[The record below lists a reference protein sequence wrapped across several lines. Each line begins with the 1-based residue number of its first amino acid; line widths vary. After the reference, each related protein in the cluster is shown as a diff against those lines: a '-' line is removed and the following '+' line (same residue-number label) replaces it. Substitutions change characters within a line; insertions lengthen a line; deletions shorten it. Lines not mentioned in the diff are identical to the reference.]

1 MKDQCVMK
9 NLQDLLEYTHSLESS
24 AVIQELDADEFP
36 AQEKAA
42 ATVILK
48 LLQERR
54 EYYLSNRRNMAEL
67 LADADA
73 LSDTLVRI
81 GLGDFSA
88 PVADVHL
95 KGLKTIRMGIE
106 DMQLQLRK
114 AREELDKLIVDL
126 RDSEDRFRQLV
137 ESTSDWI
144 WEMDKDGRY
153 QYASPQIEAIL
164 GYSPEEMIGRTPF
177 EMMPKVEAERLCR
190 VFIELVNSAAPI
202 IQLESKNLH
211 KEGRKV
217 VLETSGTPFL
227 NQRGEVE
234 GYRGVNRDVT
244 RRKRMEEE
252 LRRLASHDSLT
263 GLYNRQVLQ
272 KRIQEEVAR
281 AYRYK
286 RPLTAFMIDID
297 HFKIVN
303 DTYGHSA
310 GDDVLKAVAK
320 VLINS
325 LRKTD
330 FIARYGGEE
339 FVVLLLEAD
348 LKSAAEH
355 AERVRGA
362 IYEHPFRISD
372 GRVLEISSSIGVA
385 SFPQCASDG
394 QSLLAV
400 ADKALYN
407 AKHSG
412 RNQVVMADEISSG
425 SPEP

>member
-1 MKDQCVMK
+1 MES
-9 NLQDLLEYTHSLESS
+9 LQELLEYTDSLDLS
-24 AVIQELDADEFP
+24 ARIQELDIDGFP
-36 AQEKAA
+36 AQEQAA
-42 ATVILK
+42 ATAILK

-54 EYYLSNRRNMAEL
+54 EYYLSCRHNMAML

-81 GLGDFSA
+81 GLGDFSV

-114 AREELDKLIVDL
+114 AREELNRLIVDL
-126 RDSEDRFRQLV
+126 RGSEEKFRQLV

-153 QYASPQIEAIL
+153 QYASPQIEAIM
-164 GYSPEEMIGRTPF
+164 GYRPEEMIGRTPF

-190 VFIELVNSAAPI
+190 VFVELVNSAAPI
-202 IQLESKNLH
+202 IQLESKNVH

-244 RRKRMEEE
+244 QRKRMEDE

-272 KRIQEEVAR
+272 ERVQEEVAR
-281 AYRYK
+281 ADRYQ
-286 RPLTAFMIDID
+286 RSLAAFMIDID
-297 HFKIVN
+297 HFKMVN

-310 GDDVLKAVAK
+310 GDDVLKAVAE

-330 FIARYGGEE
+330 FVARYGGEE

-348 LKSAAEH
+348 LKSAAKH
-355 AERVRGA
+355 AERVRAA
-362 IYEHPFRISD
+362 ISQHPFRIKN
-372 GRVLEISSSIGVA
+372 GRLLRISSSIGVA

-400 ADKALYN
+400 ADAALYN

-412 RNQVVMADEISSG
+412 RNRVMTAAEKCSNTDK
-425 SPEP
+425 P